1 MSRAPN
7 SESSW
12 AVLSRSPSCDKPS
25 LELSRTLSNPRRA
38 SSKIERAESPCLEP
52 RKRARVKPNN
62 DLEPK
67 RAELRAKP
75 SLILSPG
82 LVKTVQAALIKSVG
96 GKLMLKHVSSHEKNM
111 LAPRRLNSAHVEML
125 TLTSESSVIDQRF
138 LSAPPEPS
146 PEPEP
151 SRTKPSSEQSLES
164 SPE

>member
-1 MSRAPN
+1 MKSEPRAEPDLEQPETSLEQSRA
-7 SESSW
+7 
-12 AVLSRSPSCDKPS
+12 SRVPVS
-25 LELSRTLSNPRRA
+25 
-38 SSKIERAESPCLEP
+38 RAE
-52 RKRARVKPNN
+52 KRARIKPSN

-82 LVKTVQAALIKSVG
+82 LVKAVQAALIKSVG
-96 GKLMLKHVSSHEKNM
+96 GKLISLSSHAKRIKSNM

-125 TLTSESSVIDQRF
+125 TLTSGSSVIDQHF

-151 SRTKPSSEQSLES
+151 SRTKPSSERSLES